1 MKLKYINSRIFYLI
15 HVIIKIMKT
24 LLLISLL
31 ALSLAYEYDGDV
43 MVLTEETFE

>member
-31 ALSLAYEYDGDV
+31 TLSLAYEYDGDV
-43 MVLTEETFE
+43 MVLTEETFD